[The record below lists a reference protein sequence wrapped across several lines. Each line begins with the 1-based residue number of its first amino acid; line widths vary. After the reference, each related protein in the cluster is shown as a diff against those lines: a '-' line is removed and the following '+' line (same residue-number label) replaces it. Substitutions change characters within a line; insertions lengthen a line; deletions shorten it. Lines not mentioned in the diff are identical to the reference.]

1 MDYIRIYDTNCAMF
15 LYPAYL
21 QIVTQKK
28 WHTLCHVLLLTW
40 IIHKKCRL
48 LFKKT
53 IKQSKNRDISKNNK
67 IQLIFLKINGSVGSF
82 YE

>member
-28 WHTLCHVLLLTW
+28 WHTLCHMFLDHLQKSLKDIRIRLIHLLN
-40 IIHKKCRL
+40 HKKN
-48 LFKKT
+48 T
-53 IKQSKNRDISKNNK
+53 
-67 IQLIFLKINGSVGSF
+67 
-82 YE
+82 